1 MIKRLISFFFI
12 LTQSKI
18 FLKKPKPS
26 QVIFIGKPQFHFSLF
41 SEVNFDQLI
50 ANENNTI
57 GVWKEYFYLHII
69 IKCLLKF
76 KFSFQEYCEEYIK
89 LVKPKLIITFLDN
102 YDIIY
107 KLKAKNSKKIVV
119 QNSYRYGSNILNFKS
134 KEIDKNSI
142 DHFFV
147 YNKNIGNFINKHLNC
162 KIHPVGSFLL
172 NSLDFDTQVNVKY
185 KYLYV
190 SAYRRVD
197 SNNNK
202 ISSYTSYIK
211 FQEQEKKLVKLLSQY
226 LFQTNQTLN
235 ILGGNK
241 YLYDEEYKYFK
252 DILKENKNWNFIKPE
267 KRHYSFP
274 YRCVNS
280 AEIILGIDSS
290 LLYESIALGK
300 KTIFFNCRVLDK
312 YLDENRHFGWPKKFD
327 DEGFFWTK
335 NLSLDSISSK
345 INSIDKLSKNEWNDG
360 IKDYKSHLLN
370 YDKSNK
376 TFNDTVSKIF

>member
-1 MIKRLISFFFI
+1 
-12 LTQSKI
+12 
-18 FLKKPKPS
+18 
-26 QVIFIGKPQFHFSLF
+26 
-41 SEVNFDQLI
+41 
-50 ANENNTI
+50 
-57 GVWKEYFYLHII
+57 
-69 IKCLLKF
+69 
-76 KFSFQEYCEEYIK
+76 
-89 LVKPKLIITFLDN
+89 
-102 YDIIY
+102 
-107 KLKAKNSKKIVV
+107 
-119 QNSYRYGSNILNFKS
+119 
-134 KEIDKNSI
+134 
-142 DHFFV
+142 
-147 YNKNIGNFINKHLNC
+147 
-162 KIHPVGSFLL
+162 
-172 NSLDFDTQVNVKY
+172 
-185 KYLYV
+185 
-190 SAYRRVD
+190 VD